1 MLTTSTICAGHTS
14 RAHPVILSTIYMVA
28 AG

>member
-1 MLTTSTICAGHTS
+1 MITNSTRPSARST
-14 RAHPVILSTIYMVA
+14 RAHPVIISTIYMVA